1 MEPVTLT
8 TERLVLRPFEPSD
21 VPAVYAACQD
31 PEIPRWTT
39 VPSPYTREHAADF
52 VTRIS
57 PEGWR
62 DDTSYNLAA
71 VTKDTGTLVSAIG
84 LVRLALGSPD
94 RQAELGYWTAPEQRG
109 RGYTAEAARAL
120 VEWAF
125 TELAVERMEW
135 YAETGNTG
143 SRAVALK
150 IGFRMEGIMRARLVH
165 QGTRRDAWA
174 GALLPSDLGL
184 PSATPYLP
192 YPGRS
197 GADDAPGG
205 APAPSTAGGSPE
217 G

>member
-21 VPAVYAACQD
+21 VPAVQAACQD

-39 VPSPYTREHAADF
+39 VPSPYTREHAVDF
-52 VTRIS
+52 VERIA

-62 DDTSYNLAA
+62 DDTSYNFAA
-71 VTKDTGTLVSAIG
+71 VAKDTGALVSAIG
-84 LVRLALGSPD
+84 LVRLALDEPD
-94 RQAELGYWTAPEQRG
+94 RQAELGYWTAAGQRG
-109 RGYTAEAARAL
+109 RGYTAEAARA
-120 VEWAF
+120 VAEWAF

-135 YAETGNTG
+135 YAQAGNAA

-150 IGFRMEGIMRARLVH
+150 VGFRMEGTLRARLVS
-165 QGTRRDAWA
+165 QGSRRDAWV

-192 YPGRS
+192 FPDRS
-197 GADDAPGG
+197 TDDP
-205 APAPSTAGGSPE
+205 PAR
-217 G
+217 